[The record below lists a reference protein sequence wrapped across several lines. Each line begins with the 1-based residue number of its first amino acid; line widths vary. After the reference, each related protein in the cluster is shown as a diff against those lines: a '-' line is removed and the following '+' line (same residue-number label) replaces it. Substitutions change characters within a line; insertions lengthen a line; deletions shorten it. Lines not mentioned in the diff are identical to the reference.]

1 IAVRNPGA
9 QNKDEVFSYTEYML
23 GCRLSLANLLSLYL
37 STEYTDEIYMQK
49 ASLSLNVRL
58 FEIVTGIATSSSSF
72 TKTFQGSGLGAFVTV
87 YVGF

>member
-1 IAVRNPGA
+1 
-9 QNKDEVFSYTEYML
+9 ML

-58 FEIVTGIATSSSSF
+58 FNTKKVTNMKKMFYNNKWVKSMTEILKNQFI
-72 TKTFQGSGLGAFVTV
+72 
-87 YVGF
+87 Y